1 MGMILIFEIFF
12 VCLNGGIY
20 DYTFALYGVIFFT
33 GIAVMAKR
41 RNMVRIPRNITSY
54 GLGVILLGH
63 IDWMYQDSHADGV
76 LDIME

>member
-63 IDWMYQDSHADGV
+63 IVSV
-76 LDIME
+76 